1 MMCLSGWQS
10 GQPDKKENKMFKFKK
25 IQNAEGFK
33 NKCLKAHAIILGD
46 DGMFWVVTLA
56 AMERL
61 LKQGYEIAA

>member
-1 MMCLSGWQS
+1 
-10 GQPDKKENKMFKFKK
+10 MFKFKK

-33 NKCLKAHAIILGD
+33 NKCLKARAIILGD